1 MRPGHQN
8 RVDLYAKAK
17 ARDVATHELHKSTAT
32 TLGWMD
38 KKGNPDVGRV
48 STALGAWVRVPGGMH
63 R

>member
-38 KKGNPDVGRV
+38 KKGNPDVGRA
-48 STALGAWVRVPGGMH
+48 SAALGRWVTVPGGMH